1 MILLLSCQV
10 SCCHVN
16 SLSATESLSVA
27 LSPIMQH
34 ELPLVKTL
42 CLLMSGAAEGA
53 VASPN
58 IFNTWTNDHYVSLT
72 RIINGFYQAIKC
84 TYLSKL

>member
-1 MILLLSCQV
+1 
-10 SCCHVN
+10 
-16 SLSATESLSVA
+16 
-27 LSPIMQH
+27 MQH
-34 ELPLVKTL
+34 EVPLVKTL

-72 RIINGFYQAIKC
+72 RIINGFTRQLNALWHSMKK
-84 TYLSKL
+84 S